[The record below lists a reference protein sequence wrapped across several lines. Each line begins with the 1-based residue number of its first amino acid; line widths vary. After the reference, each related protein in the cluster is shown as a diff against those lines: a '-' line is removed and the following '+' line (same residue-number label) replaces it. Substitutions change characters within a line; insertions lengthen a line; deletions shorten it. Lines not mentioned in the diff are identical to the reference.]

1 MLGNAQTKHLKGY
14 GDKVT
19 KADKRDYLNLML
31 DWNQFD
37 DSMKT
42 VLAPILYSL
51 IVETG
56 KDALKQLHLDPSMF
70 NPIATEV
77 ISYYQARAEKIAVD
91 VNDETEK
98 QLRATIGQGID
109 AGEDDAQ
116 LQARIEAVFGAALTY
131 RADRIARTETTRA
144 MGFGDV
150 EAWKQSGMVT
160 GHEWYCVHD
169 ERTCPFCLDLDGTIV
184 SLDSDFYQ
192 LGDVMEVEGKTLH
205 LNYDDIPTEPL
216 HVNCRCLT
224 LPVTIPLDEAIAA

>member
-98 QLRATIGQGID
+98 QLRATISQGID

-150 EAWKQSGMVT
+150 EAWKQSGLVT
-160 GHEWYCVHD
+160 GKEYYCVHD
-169 ERTCPFCLDLDGTIV
+169 EHTCAWCSDVDGTIV
-184 SLDSDFYQ
+184 SLDTDFFHV
-192 LGDVMEVEGKTLH
+192 GDVLTVDDKPLH
-205 LNYDDIPTEPL
+205 FSYDDISTPPL
-216 HVNCRCLT
+216 HTNCRCLV